1 MTQRIQGFFF
11 CLFFCKHFKRVSS
24 KCYSIFLKSKESI
37 LISLCVSGLS
47 FLQTDTRRRRSFISG
62 SGVLSRSET
71 SAPGDCISSPSWV
84 SGTSRISSAP
94 FQVIISIIL
103 THTHHYCNTHSLSAS
118 KRKGEARWS
127 EIMFE
132 EKIYGKRREFSLSL
146 YLMQNPQNPGSTLCV
161 HVLSSRGSFCPFL
174 VASRHIRFAH

>member
-1 MTQRIQGFFF
+1 M
-11 CLFFCKHFKRVSS
+11 
-24 KCYSIFLKSKESI
+24 
-37 LISLCVSGLS
+37 ISLCVSGLS
-47 FLQTDTRRRRSFISG
+47 FLQTDTQRRRSFISG

-118 KRKGEARWS
+118 RRKGEARWS

-132 EKIYGKRREFSLSL
+132 EKIDGKRREFSLSL

>member
-71 SAPGDCISSPSWV
+71 SAPGGCISSPSWV
-84 SGTSRISSAP
+84 WGTSRISSAP

-103 THTHHYCNTHSLSAS
+103 THTHTIIVTHTAWVPQEGKVKLDGVRSCLRRRLMGRGESSLSHFIWC
-118 KRKGEARWS
+118 RTHR
-127 EIMFE
+127 
-132 EKIYGKRREFSLSL
+132 
-146 YLMQNPQNPGSTLCV
+146 TLVPHCV
-161 HVLSSRGSFCPFL
+161 SMSYQVGGHSVHFL
-174 VASRHIRFAH
+174 

>member
-1 MTQRIQGFFF
+1 MLQHFFKIQRVHLDFIVCFW
-11 CLFFCKHFKRVSS
+11 
-24 KCYSIFLKSKESI
+24 
-37 LISLCVSGLS
+37 
-47 FLQTDTRRRRSFISG
+47 SFISADG
-62 SGVLSRSET
+62 YPKEEIIYKWKRSSVEV
-71 SAPGDCISSPSWV
+71 GDIRSWRLYQFSFVGLRNISD
-84 SGTSRISSAP
+84 
-94 FQVIISIIL
+94 IISTFSGHYIHYPY

-118 KRKGEARWS
+118 RRKGEARWS

-132 EKIYGKRREFSLSL
+132 EKIDGKRREFSLSL